1 MKKTLLISLI
11 LSISAWAD
19 GQLCYQPDAS
29 QPDQQICIPV
39 SADVQTAIS
48 NYVAAPGN
56 QVSTTNPDGTTSQ
69 TPKYAGIGDAIF
81 QNINLFFQGAIANFP
96 PDSVQQVIDAQT
108 AQVAAVKAAVLNAAH
123 VPASQ
128 ADPAVLVKPVP
139 LPIKK
144 QVQ

>member
-1 MKKTLLISLI
+1 MKTLLISLI

-19 GQLCYQPDAS
+19 GQLCYQLDAS

-48 NYVAAPGN
+48 NYVAAPAN
-56 QVSTTNPDGTTSQ
+56 QVSTTNTDGTTLQ

-81 QNINLFFQGAIANFP
+81 QNIYLFFVGAVANFP
-96 PDSVQQVIDAQT
+96 PDSVQQVIT
-108 AQVAAVKAAVLNAAH
+108 AQAAQVTAVKQAVLNSA
-123 VPASQ
+123 PAPDAQ
-128 ADPAVLVKPVP
+128 VDPAVIHIGP

-144 QVQ
+144 HVQ